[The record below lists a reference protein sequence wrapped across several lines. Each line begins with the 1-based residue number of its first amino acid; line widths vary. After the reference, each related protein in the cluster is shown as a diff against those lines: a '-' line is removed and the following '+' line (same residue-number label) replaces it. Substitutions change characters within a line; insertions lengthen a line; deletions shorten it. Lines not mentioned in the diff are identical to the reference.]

1 MMFIYII
8 SWAPLMW
15 VVCSE
20 LLPNDLRSLGMGVT
34 FAAFWFASA
43 VINQTLL
50 SLFHA
55 LGMANTFFL
64 YASLTACTIVFVYTK
79 VKET

>member
-1 MMFIYII
+1 
-8 SWAPLMW
+8 
-15 VVCSE
+15 
-20 LLPNDLRSLGMGVT
+20 MGVT